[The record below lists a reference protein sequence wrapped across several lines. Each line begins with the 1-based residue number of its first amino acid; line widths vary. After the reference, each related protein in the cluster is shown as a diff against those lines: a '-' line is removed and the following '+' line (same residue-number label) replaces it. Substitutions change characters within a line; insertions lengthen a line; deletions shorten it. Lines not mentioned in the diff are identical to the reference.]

1 MIWIQLL
8 KLEEEIEVE
17 VLAVDLVV
25 VSKISLINTESH
37 SLEFKTKEL
46 LEELPKLVQVVKSV
60 L

>member
-17 VLAVDLVV
+17 VPAVDLVV